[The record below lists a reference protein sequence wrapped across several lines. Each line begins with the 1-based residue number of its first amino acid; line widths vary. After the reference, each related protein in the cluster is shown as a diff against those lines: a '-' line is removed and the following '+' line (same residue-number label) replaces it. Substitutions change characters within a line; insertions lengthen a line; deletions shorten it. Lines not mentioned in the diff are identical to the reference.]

1 MRVRILSR
9 KNTRLDSNKQNILS
23 LYIEDYK
30 VISSVKD
37 ARKLTED
44 IFLKSN
50 QFIKKFKY
58 KGYGVTWMWFNE
70 IFLLSLKYLEIQELI
85 RKLLELK
92 PREIYFDGVD
102 LVYVKIIKMHFDNI
116 RFHGDQKEKA
126 SIKIINFIFNSS
138 MFVYS
143 LISIVLYYLNSKKYV
158 GTYTGDYIYKST
170 KSDFRLSKLYEEY
183 EQNKINF
190 IEFIRPTSIK
200 NFYKNIFIRR
210 RLAVYF
216 TSIEY
221 FLNFFVKKSK
231 KRVFIDFQSSI
242 LNSLE
247 KSNNVLILQTKF
259 MEKILR
265 ILKIKNFVVIS
276 SSSRSAPIM
285 LACKGAQINTIGI
298 MHGLPQRDYA
308 VYEFIESY
316 SDNKKIGCDAYGVW
330 SEHYKK
336 YFQNYSKI
344 LSKEN
349 IFVSGLLR
357 PVDKLKLKTFHTITK
372 NKIKILIIVEPL
384 VDQSEIVPY
393 LKKIFFNE
401 NFFIGFKLRPM
412 SSGFDK
418 NMTEIENQIPQAKA
432 CKKHFGR
439 IESAANNYDILI
451 GSHSTAVIEA
461 SLFNKLSLLVKTNK
475 WGDYFDLN
483 TLVPNSGLFIESP
496 EDICKAIISRIDNEK
511 KLKTIDTIREHFF
524 GENNNGAK
532 WVVNQIR

>member
-298 MHGLPQRDYA
+298 MHGLQQRDYA

-384 VDQSEIVPY
+384 VDQSEIIPY